1 MLAVLV
7 IGMPLPR
14 KYCILTEQSLTVSGL
29 AIVRNSVKPTPTFP
43 SAKYQV
49 LLPRP
54 DPGGGVGVGVIV
66 DVGEG
71 VGDFVAVGEAVGED
85 LGVFVTVGEAVVVPV
100 GVLRAVAE
108 LAWTASIGKVKIA
121 QIMAISATNP
131 AIAVQ

>member
-1 MLAVLV
+1 MVLV
-7 IGMPLPR
+7 IGLPLPR
-14 KYCILTEQSLTVSGL
+14 KYSMLTEQSLTLLGL
-29 AIVRNSVKPTPTFP
+29 AIVRNSLNPCPTFP

-71 VGDFVAVGEAVGED
+71 VGEALGVFVAVGED
-85 LGVFVTVGEAVVVPV
+85 LGVCVTVGEAV
-100 GVLRAVAE
+100 GVFRAVAE

-121 QIMAISATNP
+121 RIMAISATNP
-131 AIAVQ
+131 PSAVQ

>member
-1 MLAVLV
+1 M
-7 IGMPLPR
+7 
-14 KYCILTEQSLTVSGL
+14 
-29 AIVRNSVKPTPTFP
+29 
-43 SAKYQV
+43 
-49 LLPRP
+49 
-54 DPGGGVGVGVIV
+54 

-71 VGDFVAVGEAVGED
+71 VGDFVAVGEGVGDFVAVGED

-100 GVLRAVAE
+100 GVLRAAAE